1 MKQFENVFETMAGGK
16 NGNNVIV
23 GPQKRPQRVKQKVVN
38 GYTYN
43 DAKGSGNWDLDRI
56 RTYLKT
62 EINEAFN
69 GDPEQVFYSVDVGD
83 TKKDGKF
90 YALKCH
96 MGRLKQVTIK
106 KAYTVDELA
115 AYFFGPMSGSDFHAY
130 NQTPQT
136 WAQRKAIWDRFYTRS
151 AWAARYN
158 QHVQQAVASPVQ
170 GKANQQTQTPV
181 KVNKPVSNNIFDQ
194 ILNEQQVKPKKSP
207 EEIEKQR
214 IQYELQKYNK
224 DLLKGIVAQITHGCL
239 YSNPH
244 TNGAE
249 AVLDSIDDK
258 YLSQEIKSKILDIGN
273 IENELD
279 IMIIKA
285 TERVGKTME
294 VYEAGQMRDSGDVYE
309 EWISTNKDLVI
320 ERVKEAIS
328 DMCEMS
334 KDDDELIKSLGYLTF
349 DEFKKAEMGKIY
361 YEKIF

>member
-136 WAQRKAIWDRFYTRS
+136 WARRKAIWDRFYTRS
-151 AWAARYN
+151 AWAARM
-158 QHVQQAVASPVQ
+158 
-170 GKANQQTQTPV
+170 K
-181 KVNKPVSNNIFDQ
+181 
-194 ILNEQQVKPKKSP
+194 
-207 EEIEKQR
+207 
-214 IQYELQKYNK
+214 
-224 DLLKGIVAQITHGCL
+224 
-239 YSNPH
+239 
-244 TNGAE
+244 
-249 AVLDSIDDK
+249 
-258 YLSQEIKSKILDIGN
+258 
-273 IENELD
+273 
-279 IMIIKA
+279 
-285 TERVGKTME
+285 
-294 VYEAGQMRDSGDVYE
+294 
-309 EWISTNKDLVI
+309 
-320 ERVKEAIS
+320 
-328 DMCEMS
+328 
-334 KDDDELIKSLGYLTF
+334 
-349 DEFKKAEMGKIY
+349 
-361 YEKIF
+361 